1 MTTIIEKDPSLYY
14 EDLEL
19 EVKFSTPGRTIFE
32 TDIVNFIALTGMYED
47 LFCNLE
53 YIRKDSAF
61 KQRIAPGAL
70 TFIIT
75 MGLLVRTG
83 LFEKSGLAL
92 FGLNNVRWNV
102 PVCPGDTVHAEGE
115 VIGRRETSDGQRGI
129 LTMRFQ
135 VKNQRDEVVMEYEH
149 TELIRKRPQGA

>member
-1 MTTIIEKDPSLYY
+1 MTKIIEKDPSLYY

-19 EVKFSTPGRTIFE
+19 GVKFSTPGRTIFE

-53 YIRKDSAF
+53 YIQKDSAF

-115 VIGRRETSDGQRGI
+115 VIGRRETGDGRRGI